1 MKIKGEEYVRLHRIL
16 TGFSNINIWEVLK
29 NGEDINAYLDKV
41 PDEFDKWVKN
51 VVKDLRYGYFQF
63 SERAGKLFDGYMY
76 GKYNDKEPVT
86 DRKVFAEWVITQEQY
101 LQPILF
107 KMFDK
112 RDYSSYIWEKLRPTY
127 SKPFWQKESES

>member
-1 MKIKGEEYVRLHRIL
+1 M
-16 TGFSNINIWEVLK
+16 K
-29 NGEDINAYLDKV
+29 NGEDINSYLDKV

-51 VVKDLRYGYFQF
+51 VVKDLRYAYFQF
-63 SERAGKLFDGYMY
+63 DERAGKTFDYYMY

-86 DRKVFAEWVITQEQY
+86 DRKVFAEWVMTQEQY